1 MEVKKVDSNDTFN
14 IVSIS
19 TALKCYNYTI
29 VLDSNKWLRW
39 FLIEVIDHS
48 NIVDSNDSLLIII
61 FYVSTMRERVGE
73 NLYASYTYQE

>member
-1 MEVKKVDSNDTFN
+1 MKKVDSNDTFN

-19 TALKCYNYTI
+19 TALKYCNYTI

-48 NIVDSNDSLLIII
+48 NIIDSNDSLLIII

-73 NLYASYTYQE
+73 NLYASYAYQE